1 MVVKMRNEK
10 LKMKKFFLIQV
21 AICCFLLGCNR
32 KSIPDADHRQS
43 EEITVLCY
51 NIHHANPPSK
61 PGLIDVIAIANV
73 IKQQQ
78 PQLVALQE
86 LDVHTKR
93 SGTKLHELKALGRLT
108 GMYYYFFKT
117 IDYDGGEYGIGILS
131 KYKLGATRGYH
142 LPTAAGT
149 NGEPRGLATAEVE
162 LPNHKKILFAST
174 HLDAQRNDTNRVLQI
189 KAILEILKKETR
201 PVIIAGDFNADP
213 ASAVVQ
219 QLDSYFTRTC
229 ITGCGFTIPETR
241 PTKTIDFIA
250 FSPSTAFS
258 VTDHKVID
266 EKYASDHLPVRA
278 VLKIK

>member
-1 MVVKMRNEK
+1 
-10 LKMKKFFLIQV
+10 MKRFFPFYFV
-21 AICCFLLGCNR
+21 ALAVLLGCSR
-32 KSIPDADHRQS
+32 KLTSAS
-43 EEITVLCY
+43 NNKVESITVLCY

-61 PGLIDVIAIANV
+61 PGVIDINAIANV
-73 IKQQQ
+73 INQQQ
-78 PQLVALQE
+78 PHLVALQE

-93 SGTKLHELKALGRLT
+93 SGTALHEAEELGRLT
-108 GMYYYFFKT
+108 GMHFYFFKT

-131 KYKLGATRGYH
+131 KYKLGATKGYH

-149 NGEPRGLATAEVE
+149 NGEPRALATAEVE

-189 KAILEILKKETR
+189 KAILEILKKESL

-213 ASAVVQ
+213 ASAVIQ
-219 QLDSYFTRTC
+219 QLDSHFTRTC
-229 ITGCGFTIPETR
+229 VTGCGFTIPETK
-241 PTKTIDFIA
+241 PVKTIDFIA
-250 FSPSTAFS
+250 YSPSTAFS

-278 VLKIK
+278 VLQCQW